1 MLKNA
6 NNFVALCDEGHLHL
20 CLNILHGLDLILKR
34 LAMKS
39 AISYLNLLDFYFFD
53 LLFI

>member
-6 NNFVALCDEGHLHL
+6 NNFVALCAEGHLHL

-34 LAMKS
+34 LAVKS
-39 AISYLNLLDFYFFD
+39 AISYLNL
-53 LLFI
+53 